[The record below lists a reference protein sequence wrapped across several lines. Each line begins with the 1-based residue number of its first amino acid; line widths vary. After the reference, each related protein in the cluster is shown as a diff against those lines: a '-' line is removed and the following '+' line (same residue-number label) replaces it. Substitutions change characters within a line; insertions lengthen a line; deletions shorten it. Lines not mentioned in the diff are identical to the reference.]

1 MAGNQR
7 LGGVIWQGLFITK
20 SRPFREVAKLMDSWT
35 LSVFVSS
42 CFGRQERKHDR
53 RDYASN
59 QVKAPSGYWHEIIS
73 CLLFVAAPSSNTLTG
88 RYLVWGSQAGWF
100 DRLYRTFLGV
110 VIRFRVSSEH
120 RAAKWLAAAMLR
132 TFLFSFS
139 FSSFFSMSV
148 IPHPSVQSVRRSL
161 FFFFFLSQTMSGSDA
176 ARTPKLVSFTA
187 CAKLKARGPWPMTTS
202 IWCYLHRR
210 NLQSGLVSPLQW
222 DFGGFFLGGGG

>member
-161 FFFFFLSQTMSGSDA
+161 FFFFF
-176 ARTPKLVSFTA
+176 
-187 CAKLKARGPWPMTTS
+187 C
-202 IWCYLHRR
+202 HRR
-210 NLQSGLVSPLQW
+210 WADLMLQELPSWLASRRARSWKRGVLGQW
-222 DFGGFFLGGGG
+222 RRRYDATCIVAISKAV